1 MTMPVGS
8 RAMFGYRERSYERAA
23 QTQRGAPRSHWTAA
37 LGAAGVLGG
46 LLLAPV
52 LAPAPARAE
61 EGNVFSNLFKFG
73 GTTVPPSQPESL
85 DPPYCPPVEVAEGG
99 AASRIVAGETV
110 RTQFSLGRL
119 ARECTRRQDGSIT
132 VKAGVEVNVLLGPA
146 GAPGRF
152 DVPVTFQIRHD
163 GKVVTSRV
171 ERASVSVAPGEAQG
185 FATIVADE
193 LQVPVAMTADYD
205 IAVGVGTAKGGGG
218 KAAAKPRRR
227 KPAVAAAPDGG
238 GDAAQ

>member
-1 MTMPVGS
+1 MV
-8 RAMFGYRERSYERAA
+8 GYRDLSPGLTERTRWSAVATRTA
-23 QTQRGAPRSHWTAA
+23 AA
-37 LGAAGVLGG
+37 LGLCG
-46 LLLAPV
+46 LV
-52 LAPAPARAE
+52 LAGSLAAAPARAE

-99 AASRIVAGETV
+99 AASRTLAGEAV

-119 ARECTRRQDGSIT
+119 ARECTRLQDGAIT

-152 DVPVTFQIRHD
+152 EVPVTFQIRHD
-163 GKVVTSRV
+163 GKVITSRV
-171 ERASVSVAPGEAQG
+171 ARASVIVAPGEAQG

-193 LQVPVAMTADYD
+193 LPVPAAMTADYD
-205 IAVGVGTAKGGGG
+205 IAVGIGAGKGTGG
-218 KAAAKPRRR
+218 KTAAKPRRR
-227 KPAVAAAPDGG
+227 KPAVAAAPASG

>member
-1 MTMPVGS
+1 MIEIRDAGPAWSVRRRRQS
-8 RAMFGYRERSYERAA
+8 RHAA
-23 QTQRGAPRSHWTAA
+23 RLGLGCLVLAAA
-37 LGAAGVLGG
+37 LGA
-46 LLLAPV
+46 
-52 LAPAPARAE
+52 APARAE

-85 DPPYCPPVEVAEGG
+85 DPAYCPPVEVAEGA
-99 AASRIVAGETV
+99 AASRIMAGATV

-132 VKAGVEVNVLLGPA
+132 VKTGVEVNVLLGPA

-163 GKVVTSRV
+163 GKTVSSRT
-171 ERASVSVAPGEAQG
+171 ERASVVVGAGEAQG
-185 FATIVADE
+185 FATVVADE
-193 LQVPVAMTADYD
+193 LQVPAAMTADYD
-205 IAVGVGTAKGGGG
+205 IAVGVGTGKGAG
-218 KAAAKPRRR
+218 KPAAKPRRR
-227 KPAVAAAPDGG
+227 KPAVAAAPAGG

>member
-1 MTMPVGS
+1 MTMALGS
-8 RAMFGYRERSYERAA
+8 RSMIE
-23 QTQRGAPRSHWTAA
+23 TRGADPSWFARVRRCTRHAARSGLGCLVLAAA
-37 LGAAGVLGG
+37 LGT
-46 LLLAPV
+46 
-52 LAPAPARAE
+52 APARAE

-85 DPPYCPPVEVAEGG
+85 DPAYCPPVEVAEGA
-99 AASRIVAGETV
+99 AASRNMAGATV

-132 VKAGVEVNVLLGPA
+132 VKVGVEVNVLLGPA

-152 DVPVTFQIRHD
+152 DVPITFQIRHND
-163 GKVVTSRV
+163 KVITSRV
-171 ERASVSVAPGEAQG
+171 ERAGVVVGPGEAQG

-193 LQVPVAMTADYD
+193 LVVPTAMTADYD
-205 IAVGVGTAKGGGG
+205 IAVGVGAIKAGSG
-218 KAAAKPRRR
+218 KTAAKPHRRR
-227 KPAVAAAPDGG
+227 KPTVEAEPAGG

>member
-1 MTMPVGS
+1 
-8 RAMFGYRERSYERAA
+8 MFGYRDMSLEQPAKSPRTMPVSRSA
-23 QTQRGAPRSHWTAA
+23 AA
-37 LGAAGVLGG
+37 LGLGG
-46 LLLAPV
+46 FLLMAA

-61 EGNVFSNLFKFG
+61 EGNIFSNLLKFG
-73 GTTVPPSQPESL
+73 GTTVPPSQAESL
-85 DPPYCPPVEVAEGG
+85 DPAYCSPVEVAEGG
-99 AASRIVAGETV
+99 AASRILAGDAV

-119 ARECTRRQDGSIT
+119 ARECKRRQDGSIT
-132 VKAGVEVNVLLGPA
+132 VKVGVEVNVLLGPA

-152 DVPVTFQIRHD
+152 DVPVTFQIRHE

-171 ERASVSVAPGEAQG
+171 ERASVTVGPGEAQG

-193 LQVPVAMTADYD
+193 LVVPVALTADYD

-218 KAAAKPRRR
+218 KTAAKPRRR

>member
-1 MTMPVGS
+1 MI
-8 RAMFGYRERSYERAA
+8 GYRDLSLERAS
-23 QTQRGAPRSHWTAA
+23 RPRQSATATRSGFA
-37 LGAAGVLGG
+37 LGLGG
-46 LLLAPV
+46 LILAAS
-52 LAPAPARAE
+52 LAAAPARAE
-61 EGNVFSNLFKFG
+61 EGNVLSNLFKFG

-99 AASRIVAGETV
+99 AASRTMAGAAV

-152 DVPVTFQIRHD
+152 EVPITFQIRHD

-171 ERASVSVAPGEAQG
+171 ERASVVVGPGEAQG
-185 FATIVADE
+185 FATIVADD
-193 LQVPVAMTADYD
+193 LPVPAAMTADYD
-205 IAVGVGTAKGGGG
+205 IAVGVGAGKGAGG
-218 KAAAKPRRR
+218 KTAASKPRRR
-227 KPAVAAAPDGG
+227 KPAVAAAPAGG

>member
-1 MTMPVGS
+1 MIGHPDKS
-8 RAMFGYRERSYERAA
+8 LWRSSDA
-23 QTQRGAPRSHWTAA
+23 APR
-37 LGAAGVLGG
+37 
-46 LLLAPV
+46 
-52 LAPAPARAE
+52 PAPALRLTNLVLAASLATVAAAAPCRAE
-61 EGNVFSNLFKFG
+61 EGNIFTNLFKYG

-85 DPPYCPPVEVAEGG
+85 DPPYCPPVEVAEGA
-99 AASRIVAGETV
+99 AASRTLAGEAV

-152 DVPVTFQIRHD
+152 DVPVTFQIRYN
-163 GKVVTSRV
+163 GKVVSSRV
-171 ERASVSVAPGEAQG
+171 ERAGVTVGPGEAQG

-193 LQVPVAMTADYD
+193 LVVPAAMTAEYD
-205 IAVGVGTAKGGGG
+205 IAVGVGAGKGGGG

-227 KPAVAAAPDGG
+227 KPAVAAAPATG

>member
-1 MTMPVGS
+1 MTMPAGR
-8 RAMFGYRERSYERAA
+8 RAMLGYRHISLKLSAKTPRNALISRSAA
-23 QTQRGAPRSHWTAA
+23 P
-37 LGAAGVLGG
+37 LGFGS
-46 LLLAPV
+46 LLLASV
-52 LAPAPARAE
+52 LVAVPARSE

-73 GTTVPPSQPESL
+73 GTTVPPSQAESL
-85 DPPYCPPVEVAEGG
+85 DPAYCPPVEVAEGG
-99 AASRIVAGETV
+99 AASRTLAGEAV

-152 DVPVTFQIRHD
+152 DVPVTFQIRHE

-171 ERASVSVAPGEAQG
+171 ERASVTVGPGEAQG

-193 LQVPVAMTADYD
+193 LLVPVALTADYD

>member
-8 RAMFGYRERSYERAA
+8 RAMLGYRHISLKPSAK
-23 QTQRGAPRSHWTAA
+23 TPRSALISRSATA
-37 LGAAGVLGG
+37 LGLGS
-46 LLLAPV
+46 LLLAAALV
-52 LAPAPARAE
+52 PARAE
-61 EGNVFSNLFKFG
+61 EGNVLSNLFKFG
-73 GTTVPPSQPESL
+73 GTTVPSSQPESL
-85 DPPYCPPVEVAEGG
+85 DPAYCPPVEVAEGG
-99 AASRIVAGETV
+99 AASRTLAGEAV

-152 DVPVTFQIRHD
+152 DVPVTFQIRHE

-171 ERASVSVAPGEAQG
+171 ERATVTVGPGEAQG

-193 LQVPVAMTADYD
+193 LMVPVALTADYD
-205 IAVGVGTAKGGGG
+205 IAVGIGTAKGGG
-218 KAAAKPRRR
+218 KTAAKPRRR